1 MQNDRL
7 VGRKLGAYHIQA
19 LLGEGGMAR
28 VYRGY
33 DERLRRNVAIKVI
46 LPQSGAD
53 MVEFQKSF
61 IQEAQLIAGLQHRNI
76 VIVYEFGETPEM
88 VYLVMQYVAGGTLR
102 DQLRGGPLEPRRA
115 ALYALQMARA
125 LHHAH
130 QHGIVHRDVKPLNM
144 LVSATNRNELLLSDF
159 GIAKLFASS
168 SDAHLPA
175 NFAAN
180 GSNEQARSLT
190 GGIAGTPQYM
200 APEQCAAAPVDAR
213 TDIYALGVVLFEM
226 LTGRTPFQGN
236 VNALFYQHMY
246 QPAPS
251 VLTINPTIPEGLTQI
266 TARALEKNPVARYQ
280 TAREMG
286 MALETFLTQAVT
298 ATPVAS
304 PSPVPRRKRRKR
316 TVFIRQ
322 TFAVLFTLLVLVV
335 ILFSTHV
342 LSLPILTSVTPTT
355 AGAAHTSSCLPAATA
370 KTAQPFTETFQDNQ
384 RGWQQDPIDAI
395 TPKIVGNAYMLS
407 VANSDRTY
415 FLCPNTANVG
425 MLPANFTLTAR
436 IAQQQGTATAYYGL
450 AFRLTPAQDS
460 SNVSAYVFAVNGNG
474 TCLLLKYDQHKA
486 DAAPL
491 VLKSLSNVSAIHRN
505 DANTLQVT
513 VQGSQFSFKINDAAV
528 PFSGAI
534 DQSGTPYTAGQLA
547 LMVSG
552 PDTTF
557 SVTSVQLSVP

>member
-1 MQNDRL
+1 MWVMQNDPL
-7 VGRKLGAYHIQA
+7 VGRRLGAYRILA
-19 LLGEGGMAR
+19 PLGEGGMAR
-28 VYRGY
+28 VYRGF
-33 DERLRRNVAIKVI
+33 DELLRRDVAIKVI
-46 LPQSGAD
+46 LPRHDAS
-53 MVEFQKSF
+53 MVEFRVRFK
-61 IQEAQLIAGLQHRNI
+61 QEAQLIAALQHRNI
-76 VIVYEFGETPEM
+76 VVVYGFGEEPDM
-88 VYLVMQYVAGGTLR
+88 VYLAMQYVAGGTLR
-102 DQLRGGPLEPRRA
+102 DQLRNGPLEPRRA

-130 QHGIVHRDVKPLNM
+130 QHGIVRRDVKPPNM
-144 LVSATNRNELLLSDF
+144 LVSAINRNELLLSDF
-159 GIAKLFASS
+159 GIARLLSDRAGPLVHVSESASTGELP
-168 SDAHLPA
+168 SD
-175 NFAAN
+175 
-180 GSNEQARSLT
+180 
-190 GGIAGTPQYM
+190 IAGTPQYM

-395 TPKIVGNAYMLS
+395 TPKI
-407 VANSDRTY
+407 
-415 FLCPNTANVG
+415 
-425 MLPANFTLTAR
+425 
-436 IAQQQGTATAYYGL
+436 
-450 AFRLTPAQDS
+450 
-460 SNVSAYVFAVNGNG
+460 
-474 TCLLLKYDQHKA
+474 
-486 DAAPL
+486 
-491 VLKSLSNVSAIHRN
+491 
-505 DANTLQVT
+505 
-513 VQGSQFSFKINDAAV
+513 
-528 PFSGAI
+528 
-534 DQSGTPYTAGQLA
+534 
-547 LMVSG
+547 
-552 PDTTF
+552 
-557 SVTSVQLSVP
+557 